1 MKKLTDDEINALADD
16 IYRERVFTSDHL
28 RSGDLN
34 ILPVVFMPLVFVDRK
49 LREELEKDAPGMIY
63 EHLSEAGRLSVN
75 GYPTFVSLHIVS
87 QEDAKKVREKFE
99 QIKKAVCEV
108 VNYPHLKVGACP
120 VRDMGN

>member
-16 IYRERVFTSDHL
+16 IYRDRVFTSDHL
-28 RSGDLN
+28 RQGDLN
-34 ILPVVFMPLVFVDRK
+34 MLPVIFMPLVFADK
-49 LREELEKDAPGMIY
+49 KMIEMMQKDAPGMIY
-63 EHLSEAGRLSVN
+63 EHLIEAGRLSVN

-108 VNYPHLKVGACP
+108 IKHENTDTG
-120 VRDMGN
+120 